1 LSLSM
6 PDLIAIS
13 RESGCLFG
21 ENQVLLMWMTKHSFF
36 YIVKDGVGLSISY
49 DEKKKPDR

>member
-1 LSLSM
+1 MKIHSRVPIFYKKTPPLSLSM

-21 ENQVLLMWMTKHSFF
+21 ENQVLLM
-36 YIVKDGVGLSISY
+36 
-49 DEKKKPDR
+49 